1 MFRSFRKRNDHEKKA
16 IVIESD
22 GKITFLSKPAEELL
36 GIGKKR
42 NILGENLFDYLH
54 PVSHTDFRRD
64 LEDLLKDEEQTK
76 SGSRMIIRANDD
88 EIEVSLTLSLK
99 RDKEGHKIEFN
110 FDNLKAGNQADDNSG
125 SGRFTGQSPIIENLP
140 IQNLSSH
147 LTDSENKFRTMAEN
161 SLVGI
166 YYIVD
171 SVFEYVNPK
180 FAQVFGYEPEEVN
193 GKLSVKDVIYSEDW
207 PMVRDNIKKRVAGE
221 LDSINYKF
229 RGITKRGNVIR
240 VEVFGSRLVQ
250 GEKVALIG
258 TLLDVTEEERS
269 RAVQSLMSDIG
280 RAITNS
286 YDLDELVQAMRP
298 EFKKIFDIN
307 SFHVLIEDAGSSH
320 TYAARQTNGFGDDGL
335 FADSE
340 AFAGLK
346 EKLFSSGEV
355 LSYDDHE
362 LNQVLN
368 QGAELPDEK
377 AGDLWLFM
385 PLKSGGNVFGITIIN
400 FNQQRSILKKHDT
413 DTFMLISEQISS
425 AIERK
430 RAENALR
437 ENEKTLSILM
447 RDLPGM
453 AYRCLNDDNWSM
465 HFVSEGCRA
474 LTGYDPELLTGESQL
489 SYENLIHPDDRS
501 LVREAVNEGLND
513 DGSFQMEYR
522 IISSD
527 GKVRWVWEKGR
538 AVDFLKTGP
547 AVLEG
552 FITDITE
559 KKAAQEELSK
569 SQKLLIA
576 AIENF
581 PAGVMIA
588 YAPDVTLR
596 FANSAALDIRGDSKL
611 PLTNIHASLL
621 PARWQTYFPDGSILF
636 PEELPLSRAVL
647 FGESIRDMEMII
659 KRDTGEE
666 RWVSVSA
673 VPVYNDNNEI
683 VAGVAV
689 FPDITERKNMEDSL
703 RAANEKLKKDQ
714 RTLHEKNVA
723 LREVLGQLDREKK
736 IIEEQIQENIIKV
749 VMPLVRSIQDGT
761 RTASE
766 EYINLLA
773 DALEEI
779 TSPFINKLQSQ
790 FSKLTPR
797 EVEICNLIKR
807 GLSSKEIANI
817 TNVALDT
824 IHQQRKLIRRKLG
837 LTNTDINLTSY
848 LNSL

>member
-1 MFRSFRKRNDHEKKA
+1 M
-16 IVIESD
+16 IESD

-36 GIGKKR
+36 GIGNKR
-42 NILGENLFDYLH
+42 DILGENLFDYLH
-54 PVSHTDFRRD
+54 PISHTDFRRD
-64 LEDLLKDEEQTK
+64 LEDLLKDEDKKK
-76 SGSRMIIRANDD
+76 SGSRMIVRANDD

-99 RDKEGHKIEFN
+99 RDEEGHKIELN
-110 FDNLKAGNQADDNSG
+110 LENLKAKSQVDDNSD
-125 SGRFTGQSPIIENLP
+125 SKQFVGQAPIIDNLP
-140 IQNLSSH
+140 IQDLSSH

-180 FAQVFGYEPEEVN
+180 FAQIFGYEPEEIN
-193 GKLSVKDVIYSEDW
+193 GKITVKDVIYSEDW
-207 PMVRDNIKKRVAGE
+207 PKVRDNIKKRVGGE

-229 RGITKRGNVIR
+229 RGITKQGNVIK

-250 GEKVALIG
+250 SEKVALIG
-258 TLLDVTEEERS
+258 TLLDVTEQEKN
-269 RAVQSLMSDIG
+269 RAVQSFMSDIG
-280 RAITNS
+280 QAVTNS
-286 YDLDELVQAMRP
+286 YSLVELVQGMHL
-298 EFKKIFDIN
+298 ELKKMFEIN
-307 SFHVLIEDAGSSH
+307 SFHILIEDAGSSH
-320 TYAARQTNGFGDDGL
+320 TFATRQANGFGDEGL

-340 AFAGLK
+340 AFAEIK
-346 EKLFSSGEV
+346 EKIFSSGEI
-355 LSYDDHE
+355 LTFDSHE
-362 LNQVLN
+362 LSQFLTYEAEPFD
-368 QGAELPDEK
+368 QGAE
-377 AGDLWLFM
+377 DLWLFM

-400 FNQQRSILKKHDT
+400 CNQQRSILKKDDT
-413 DTFMLISEQISS
+413 ETFLLISEQISL

-430 RAENALR
+430 HAEDALR

-465 HFVSEGCRA
+465 HFVSEGCRS
-474 LTGYDPELLTGESQL
+474 LTGYDPELLTGKSQL

-501 LVREAVNEGLND
+501 LVREAVNKGLKNN
-513 DGSFQMEYR
+513 GSFQMEYR
-522 IISSD
+522 IIGSD
-527 GKVRWVWEKGR
+527 GQVRWVWEKGR
-538 AVDFLKTGP
+538 AVDIPKTGP
-547 AVLEG
+547 SVLEG

-596 FANSAALDIRGDSKL
+596 FANSAALDIRGESKL

-621 PARWQTYFPDGSILF
+621 PTRWQTYYPDGSILF

-673 VPVYNDNNEI
+673 VPVYNDNKEI

-689 FPDITERKNMEDSL
+689 FPDITERKKMEDSL
-703 RAANEKLKKDQ
+703 RAANAELKKDQ

-723 LREVLGQLDREKK
+723 LREVLGQLDKEKK

-761 RTASE
+761 RAASE

-773 DALEEI
+773 DSLEEI
-779 TSPFINKLQSQ
+779 TSPFINKLQSR

>member
-1 MFRSFRKRNDHEKKA
+1 MFRSFRKRNDREKKA

-36 GIGKKR
+36 GIGNRR

-54 PVSHTDFRRD
+54 PVSRTDFRRD
-64 LEDLLKDEEQTK
+64 LEDFLKDEEKTK
-76 SGSRMIIRANDD
+76 SGSRMIVRADDD

-99 RDKEGHKIEFN
+99 RDKEGRKIELN
-110 FDNLKAGNQADDNSG
+110 LENLKASNQLDNHSG
-125 SGRFTGQSPIIENLP
+125 GKRVVGQAPILDNLP
-140 IQNLSSH
+140 IQDLSSY

-180 FAQVFGYEPEEVN
+180 FAQIFGYEPDEIN
-193 GKLSVKDVIYSEDW
+193 GKLTVKDVIYSEDW
-207 PMVRDNIKKRVAGE
+207 PMVRDNIKRRVAGE

-229 RGITKRGNVIR
+229 RGITKHGNVVR

-269 RAVQSLMSDIG
+269 RAVQSFMSDIG
-280 RAITNS
+280 QAITNS
-286 YDLDELVQAMRP
+286 YDLDELVQGMRL
-298 EFKKIFDIN
+298 ELKKIFDIN
-307 SFHVLIEDAGSSH
+307 SFDVLIEDAGSSH
-320 TYAARQTNGFGDDGL
+320 IFAARQANGFGNKGQ
-335 FADSE
+335 FTDSE
-340 AFAGLK
+340 AFAGIR
-346 EKLFSSGEV
+346 EKVFLSGEV
-355 LSYDDHE
+355 LIYGSHE

-368 QGAELPDEK
+368 QAAKPSDERT
-377 AGDLWLFM
+377 GDLWLFM
-385 PLKSGGNVFGITIIN
+385 PLKSGGNFFGITIIN
-400 FNQQRSILKKHDT
+400 FNQRESILKKDDT
-413 DTFMLISEQISS
+413 GTFLLISEQISL
-425 AIERK
+425 AVERK
-430 RAENALR
+430 RAEDALR

-474 LTGYDPELLTGESQL
+474 LTGYDPELLTGKSQL
-489 SYENLIHPDDRS
+489 SYENLIHPDDRN
-501 LVREAVNEGLND
+501 LVREAVNAGLKN

-527 GKVRWVWEKGR
+527 GQVRWVWEKGR
-538 AVDFLKTGP
+538 AVDFPKTGP
-547 AVLEG
+547 VVLEG

-559 KKAAQEELSK
+559 KKAAQAELSK

-588 YAPDVTLR
+588 YAPDVTVR
-596 FANSAALDIRGDSKL
+596 FANSAALDIRGESKL

-621 PARWQTYFPDGSILF
+621 PTRWQTYFPDGSILF

-647 FGESIRDMEMII
+647 FGESISDMEMII

-689 FPDITERKNMEDSL
+689 FPDITERKKMEDSL
-703 RAANEKLKKDQ
+703 RAANEKLRKDQ
-714 RTLHEKNVA
+714 RSLHEKNVA
-723 LREVLGQLDREKK
+723 LREVLGQLDKEKK
-736 IIEEQIQENIIKV
+736 VIEEQIQENIIKV

-773 DALEEI
+773 DSLEEI